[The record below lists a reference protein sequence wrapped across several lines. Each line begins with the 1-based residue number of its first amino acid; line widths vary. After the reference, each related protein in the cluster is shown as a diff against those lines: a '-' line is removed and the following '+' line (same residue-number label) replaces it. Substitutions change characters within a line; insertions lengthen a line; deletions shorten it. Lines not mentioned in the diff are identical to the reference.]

1 MSARTKSSH
10 TFTKLIVGD
19 LEKMAA
25 FYKEVYG
32 LEEIERIQSAIG
44 ADPIDEIMLGK
55 QDDLTGV
62 LVLLKFLDKPAPERG
77 EVILGFVT
85 DDVEAVYE
93 QVLAAGG
100 GIHAEIK
107 QEPGSPYK
115 VGFATDPEG
124 HLAEIVQMVE

>member
-1 MSARTKSSH
+1 MATRTTASH
-10 TFTKLIVGD
+10 TFTKLIVED

-25 FYKEVYG
+25 FYQEVYG
-32 LEEIERIQSAIG
+32 LEEIERIQSSIA

-55 QDDLTGV
+55 AGELTGV
-62 LVLLKFLDKPAPERG
+62 LVLLKFIEKPPPQQG

-85 DDVEAVYE
+85 DDVEAVYA

-100 GIHAEIK
+100 AIRAEIK
-107 QEPGSPYK
+107 QEPDSPYR

-124 HLAEIVQMVE
+124 HLAEIVQMRA

>member
-1 MSARTKSSH
+1 MSTRTTASH

-25 FYKEVYG
+25 FYQEVYG

-55 QDDLTGV
+55 ADVLTGV
-62 LVLLKFLDKPAPERG
+62 LVLLKFIEKPPPELG

-93 QVLAAGG
+93 QVLASGG
-100 GIHAEIK
+100 GIHAKIK
-107 QEPGSPYK
+107 QEPDSPYK

-124 HLAEIVQMVE
+124 HLAEIVQMLE

>member
-1 MSARTKSSH
+1 MSARTTSSH

-19 LEKMAA
+19 PEKMAA

-55 QDDLTGV
+55 QGDLTGV
-62 LVLLKFLDKPAPERG
+62 LVLLKFIDKPAPEQG

-100 GIHAEIK
+100 GIHAKIK
-107 QEPGSPYK
+107 QDPGSPYK

-124 HLAEIVQMVE
+124 HLAEIVQMLE